1 MSSSAERG
9 PPSSGGCAPIV
20 SRSIRPTGA
29 GAPRRRC
36 ACASSPRDPRS
47 HAQPG
52 RTSPRSLARRIMAAQ
67 EAAMIVLLFKS
78 QLRPDVDEQD
88 YRATRAHMMDLVQK
102 IPGFLSYK
110 TFRADDG
117 ETVAIAKFETEGA
130 LEVWR

>member
-1 MSSSAERG
+1 
-9 PPSSGGCAPIV
+9 
-20 SRSIRPTGA
+20 
-29 GAPRRRC
+29 
-36 ACASSPRDPRS
+36 
-47 HAQPG
+47 
-52 RTSPRSLARRIMAAQ
+52 MAAQ
-67 EAAMIVLLFKS
+67 EAAMIVRLFKS

-130 LEVWR
+130 LEVWRQHPEHMAAQRRGHEEFYASYSIQVCQAVRDYGWSRAQRGVSAGST